1 MKRKATADEEDED
14 EDVDPDDVEADLD
27 QILKVRIA
35 AADDLDDE
43 EEEEEEEAGGE
54 ATGRVAP
61 KSDSEFVCKSCFL
74 VKSVSQRVAGTDD
87 LCNDCV

>member
-1 MKRKATADEEDED
+1 MVVPVTAPPVPVDEIPG
-14 EDVDPDDVEADLD
+14 V
-27 QILKVRIA
+27 
-35 AADDLDDE
+35 
-43 EEEEEEEAGGE
+43 EEEEEEAGGD